1 MKKRK
6 LTEQLPLFRPY
17 YNKNMEELKMMT
29 VYIAKQNDGTVLSK
43 DIDVSLVIQEVI
55 EQRIEKFERYYNH
68 YKENLELN
76 YYIYIGNLNK
86 LYNNIK
92 DYTNEL
98 SLIDDFYKAYN
109 NENFLDS
116 SQIVRIET

>member
-1 MKKRK
+1 MYVAK
-6 LTEQLPLFRPY
+6 
-17 YNKNMEELKMMT
+17 EENGQ
-29 VYIAKQNDGTVLSK
+29 ILSESPF
-43 DIDVSLVIQEVI
+43 ISCVIQDVI
-55 EQRIEKFERYYNH
+55 EQRIENFERYYNH

-86 LYNNIK
+86 LYNSIE

-109 NENFLDS
+109 NESFVHK

>member
-1 MKKRK
+1 MYVAK
-6 LTEQLPLFRPY
+6 
-17 YNKNMEELKMMT
+17 EENGQ
-29 VYIAKQNDGTVLSK
+29 ILSESPF
-43 DIDVSLVIQEVI
+43 ISCVIQDVI
-55 EQRIEKFERYYNH
+55 EQRIENFERYYNH

-86 LYNNIK
+86 LYNNIE
-92 DYTNEL
+92 DYSSEL

-109 NENFLDS
+109 DESFVHS

>member
-1 MKKRK
+1 MYVAK
-6 LTEQLPLFRPY
+6 
-17 YNKNMEELKMMT
+17 EENGQ
-29 VYIAKQNDGTVLSK
+29 ILSESPF
-43 DIDVSLVIQEVI
+43 ISCVIQDVI
-55 EQRIEKFERYYNH
+55 EQRIENFERYYNH

-86 LYNNIK
+86 LYNSIE

-109 NENFLDS
+109 DGSFVHK

>member
-1 MKKRK
+1 MYVAK
-6 LTEQLPLFRPY
+6 
-17 YNKNMEELKMMT
+17 EENGQ
-29 VYIAKQNDGTVLSK
+29 ILSESPF
-43 DIDVSLVIQEVI
+43 ISCVIQDVI
-55 EQRIEKFERYYNH
+55 EHRIENFERYYNH

-86 LYNNIK
+86 LYNSIE

-109 NENFLDS
+109 DESFVHK

>member
-1 MKKRK
+1 MYVAK
-6 LTEQLPLFRPY
+6 
-17 YNKNMEELKMMT
+17 EENGQ
-29 VYIAKQNDGTVLSK
+29 ILSESPF
-43 DIDVSLVIQEVI
+43 ISCVIQDVI
-55 EQRIEKFERYYNH
+55 EQRIENFERYYNH

-86 LYNNIK
+86 LYNSIE

-109 NENFLDS
+109 YESFVHK

>member
-1 MKKRK
+1 S
-6 LTEQLPLFRPY
+6 ESPF
-17 YNKNMEELKMMT
+17 
-29 VYIAKQNDGTVLSK
+29 ISC
-43 DIDVSLVIQEVI
+43 VIQDVI
-55 EQRIEKFERYYNH
+55 EQRIENFERYYNH

-86 LYNNIK
+86 LYNSIE

-109 NENFLDS
+109 DESFVHK

>member
-1 MKKRK
+1 
-6 LTEQLPLFRPY
+6 
-17 YNKNMEELKMMT
+17 MEGFKMY
-29 VYIAKQNDGTVLSK
+29 VAKEENGQILSESPF
-43 DIDVSLVIQEVI
+43 ISCVIQDVI
-55 EQRIEKFERYYNH
+55 EQRIENFERYYNH

-86 LYNNIK
+86 LYNSIE

-109 NENFLDS
+109 DESFVHK

>member
-1 MKKRK
+1 MYVAK
-6 LTEQLPLFRPY
+6 
-17 YNKNMEELKMMT
+17 EENGQ
-29 VYIAKQNDGTVLSK
+29 ILSESPF
-43 DIDVSLVIQEVI
+43 ISCVIQDVI
-55 EQRIEKFERYYNH
+55 EQRIENFERYYNH

-86 LYNNIK
+86 LYNSIE

-109 NENFLDS
+109 DESFVHK

>member
-1 MKKRK
+1 MYVAK
-6 LTEQLPLFRPY
+6 
-17 YNKNMEELKMMT
+17 EENGQ
-29 VYIAKQNDGTVLSK
+29 ILSESPF
-43 DIDVSLVIQEVI
+43 ISCVIQDVI
-55 EQRIEKFERYYNH
+55 EQRIENFERYYNH

-86 LYNNIK
+86 LYNSIE

-98 SLIDDFYKAYN
+98 SLIDDFYKAFN
-109 NENFLDS
+109 DESFVHK

>member
-1 MKKRK
+1 MYVAK
-6 LTEQLPLFRPY
+6 
-17 YNKNMEELKMMT
+17 EENGQ
-29 VYIAKQNDGTVLSK
+29 ILSESPF
-43 DIDVSLVIQEVI
+43 ISCVIQDVI
-55 EQRIEKFERYYNH
+55 EQRIENFERYYNH

-86 LYNNIK
+86 LYNSIE

-109 NENFLDS
+109 DESFVHKS
-116 SQIVRIET
+116 

>member
-1 MKKRK
+1 MYVAK
-6 LTEQLPLFRPY
+6 
-17 YNKNMEELKMMT
+17 EENGQ
-29 VYIAKQNDGTVLSK
+29 ILSESPF
-43 DIDVSLVIQEVI
+43 ISCVIQDVI
-55 EQRIEKFERYYNH
+55 EQRIENFERYYNP

-86 LYNNIK
+86 LYNSIE

-109 NENFLDS
+109 DESFVHK

>member
-1 MKKRK
+1 MYVAK
-6 LTEQLPLFRPY
+6 
-17 YNKNMEELKMMT
+17 EENGQ
-29 VYIAKQNDGTVLSK
+29 ILSESPF
-43 DIDVSLVIQEVI
+43 ISCVIQDVI
-55 EQRIEKFERYYNH
+55 EQRIENFERYYNH

-86 LYNNIK
+86 LYNSIE

-98 SLIDDFYKAYN
+98 SLIDDFYKAYTD
-109 NENFLDS
+109 ESFVHK

>member
-1 MKKRK
+1 MYVAK
-6 LTEQLPLFRPY
+6 
-17 YNKNMEELKMMT
+17 EENGQ
-29 VYIAKQNDGTVLSK
+29 ILSK
-43 DIDVSLVIQEVI
+43 SPFISCVIQDVI
-55 EQRIEKFERYYNH
+55 EQRIENFERYYNH

-86 LYNNIK
+86 LYNSIE

-109 NENFLDS
+109 DESFVHK

>member
-1 MKKRK
+1 MYVAK
-6 LTEQLPLFRPY
+6 
-17 YNKNMEELKMMT
+17 EENGQ
-29 VYIAKQNDGTVLSK
+29 ILSESPF
-43 DIDVSLVIQEVI
+43 ISCVIQDVI
-55 EQRIEKFERYYNH
+55 EQRIENFERYYNR

-86 LYNNIK
+86 LYNSIE

-109 NENFLDS
+109 DESFVHK

>member
-1 MKKRK
+1 MYVAK
-6 LTEQLPLFRPY
+6 
-17 YNKNMEELKMMT
+17 EENGQ
-29 VYIAKQNDGTVLSK
+29 ILSESPF
-43 DIDVSLVIQEVI
+43 ISCVIQDVI
-55 EQRIEKFERYYNH
+55 EQRIENFERYYNH

-86 LYNNIK
+86 LYNSIE

-98 SLIDDFYKAYN
+98 VLIDDFYKAYN
-109 NENFLDS
+109 DESFVHK

>member
-1 MKKRK
+1 MYVAK
-6 LTEQLPLFRPY
+6 
-17 YNKNMEELKMMT
+17 EEKGQ
-29 VYIAKQNDGTVLSK
+29 ILSESPF
-43 DIDVSLVIQEVI
+43 ISCVIQDVI
-55 EQRIEKFERYYNH
+55 EQRIENFERYYNH

-86 LYNNIK
+86 LYNSIE

-109 NENFLDS
+109 DESFVHK

>member
-1 MKKRK
+1 MYVAK
-6 LTEQLPLFRPY
+6 
-17 YNKNMEELKMMT
+17 EENGQ
-29 VYIAKQNDGTVLSK
+29 ILSESPF
-43 DIDVSLVIQEVI
+43 ISCVIQDVI
-55 EQRIEKFERYYNH
+55 EQRIENFERYYNH

-86 LYNNIK
+86 LYNSIE
-92 DYTNEL
+92 DYNNEL

-109 NENFLDS
+109 DESFVHK

>member
-1 MKKRK
+1 
-6 LTEQLPLFRPY
+6 F
-17 YNKNMEELKMMT
+17 
-29 VYIAKQNDGTVLSK
+29 ISC
-43 DIDVSLVIQEVI
+43 VIQDVI
-55 EQRIEKFERYYNH
+55 EQRIENFERYYNH

-86 LYNNIK
+86 LYNSIE

-109 NENFLDS
+109 DESFVHK

>member
-1 MKKRK
+1 MYVAK
-6 LTEQLPLFRPY
+6 
-17 YNKNMEELKMMT
+17 EENGQ
-29 VYIAKQNDGTVLSK
+29 ILSESPF
-43 DIDVSLVIQEVI
+43 ISCVIQDVI
-55 EQRIEKFERYYNH
+55 EQRIENFERYYNH

-86 LYNNIK
+86 LYNSIE

-109 NENFLDS
+109 DESFVHK
-116 SQIVRIET
+116 SQKVRIET

>member
-1 MKKRK
+1 KKRK

-17 YNKNMEELKMMT
+17 YNKNMEDWKMMT
-29 VYIAKQNDGTVLSK
+29 VYIAKQNDGTILSK
-43 DIDVSLVIQEVI
+43 DIDVSLVIQDVI
-55 EQRIEKFERYYNH
+55 EQRIENFERYYNH

-86 LYNNIK
+86 LYNNIE

-98 SLIDDFYKAYN
+98 SLIDDFYKTYN
-109 NENFLDS
+109 NEDYVDS

>member
-1 MKKRK
+1 M
-6 LTEQLPLFRPY
+6 
-17 YNKNMEELKMMT
+17 
-29 VYIAKQNDGTVLSK
+29 SC
-43 DIDVSLVIQEVI
+43 VIQDVI
-55 EQRIEKFERYYNH
+55 EQRIENFERYYNH

-86 LYNNIK
+86 LYNSIE

-109 NENFLDS
+109 DESFVHK

>member
-1 MKKRK
+1 MYVAK
-6 LTEQLPLFRPY
+6 
-17 YNKNMEELKMMT
+17 EENGQ
-29 VYIAKQNDGTVLSK
+29 ILSGSPF
-43 DIDVSLVIQEVI
+43 ISCVIQDVI
-55 EQRIEKFERYYNH
+55 EQRIENFERYYNH

-86 LYNNIK
+86 LYNSIE

-109 NENFLDS
+109 DESFVHK

>member
-1 MKKRK
+1 MYVAK
-6 LTEQLPLFRPY
+6 
-17 YNKNMEELKMMT
+17 EENGQ
-29 VYIAKQNDGTVLSK
+29 ILSESPF
-43 DIDVSLVIQEVI
+43 ISCVIQDVI
-55 EQRIEKFERYYNH
+55 EQRIENFERYYNH

-86 LYNNIK
+86 LYNSIE

-109 NENFLDS
+109 DES
-116 SQIVRIET
+116 

>member
-1 MKKRK
+1 MYVAK
-6 LTEQLPLFRPY
+6 
-17 YNKNMEELKMMT
+17 EENGQ
-29 VYIAKQNDGTVLSK
+29 ILSESPF
-43 DIDVSLVIQEVI
+43 ISCVIQDVI
-55 EQRIEKFERYYNH
+55 EQRIENFERYYNH

-86 LYNNIK
+86 LYNSIE

-109 NENFLDS
+109 DEGFVHK

>member
-1 MKKRK
+1 MYVAK
-6 LTEQLPLFRPY
+6 
-17 YNKNMEELKMMT
+17 EENGQ
-29 VYIAKQNDGTVLSK
+29 ILSESPF
-43 DIDVSLVIQEVI
+43 ISCVIQDVI
-55 EQRIEKFERYYNH
+55 EQRIENFERYYNH

-86 LYNNIK
+86 LYNNIE

-109 NENFLDS
+109 DESFVHK

>member
-1 MKKRK
+1 
-6 LTEQLPLFRPY
+6 
-17 YNKNMEELKMMT
+17 MEGFKMY
-29 VYIAKQNDGTVLSK
+29 VAKEENGQILSESPF
-43 DIDVSLVIQEVI
+43 ISFVIQDVI
-55 EQRIEKFERYYNH
+55 EQRIENFERYYNH

-86 LYNNIK
+86 LYNSIE

-109 NENFLDS
+109 DESFVHK

>member
-1 MKKRK
+1 MYVAK
-6 LTEQLPLFRPY
+6 E
-17 YNKNMEELKMMT
+17 KNGQ
-29 VYIAKQNDGTVLSK
+29 ILSESPF
-43 DIDVSLVIQEVI
+43 ISCVIQDVI
-55 EQRIEKFERYYNH
+55 EQRIENFERYYNH

-86 LYNNIK
+86 LYNSIE

-109 NENFLDS
+109 DESFVHK

>member
-1 MKKRK
+1 MYVAK
-6 LTEQLPLFRPY
+6 
-17 YNKNMEELKMMT
+17 EENGQ
-29 VYIAKQNDGTVLSK
+29 ILSESPF
-43 DIDVSLVIQEVI
+43 ISCVIQDVI
-55 EQRIEKFERYYNH
+55 EQRIENFERYYNH

-86 LYNNIK
+86 LYNSIE

-109 NENFLDS
+109 DESFVHK
-116 SQIVRIET
+116 SQIERIET

>member
-1 MKKRK
+1 MYVAK
-6 LTEQLPLFRPY
+6 
-17 YNKNMEELKMMT
+17 EENGQ
-29 VYIAKQNDGTVLSK
+29 ILSESPF
-43 DIDVSLVIQEVI
+43 ISCVIQDVI
-55 EQRIEKFERYYNH
+55 EQRIENFERYYNH

-86 LYNNIK
+86 LYNSIE

-109 NENFLDS
+109 DENFVHK

>member
-1 MKKRK
+1 MYVAK
-6 LTEQLPLFRPY
+6 
-17 YNKNMEELKMMT
+17 EENGQ
-29 VYIAKQNDGTVLSK
+29 ILSESPF
-43 DIDVSLVIQEVI
+43 ISCVIQDVI
-55 EQRIEKFERYYNH
+55 EQRIENFERYYNH

-86 LYNNIK
+86 LYKSIE

-109 NENFLDS
+109 DESFVHK

>member
-1 MKKRK
+1 MYVAK
-6 LTEQLPLFRPY
+6 
-17 YNKNMEELKMMT
+17 EENGQ
-29 VYIAKQNDGTVLSK
+29 ILSESPF
-43 DIDVSLVIQEVI
+43 ISGVIQDVI
-55 EQRIEKFERYYNH
+55 EQRIENFERYYNH

-86 LYNNIK
+86 LYNSIE

-109 NENFLDS
+109 DESFVHK

>member
-1 MKKRK
+1 MYVAK
-6 LTEQLPLFRPY
+6 
-17 YNKNMEELKMMT
+17 EENGQ
-29 VYIAKQNDGTVLSK
+29 ILSESPF
-43 DIDVSLVIQEVI
+43 ISCVIQDVI
-55 EQRIEKFERYYNH
+55 EQRIENFERHYNH

-86 LYNNIK
+86 LYNSIE

-109 NENFLDS
+109 DESFVHK

>member
-1 MKKRK
+1 MYVAK
-6 LTEQLPLFRPY
+6 
-17 YNKNMEELKMMT
+17 EENGQ
-29 VYIAKQNDGTVLSK
+29 ILSESPF
-43 DIDVSLVIQEVI
+43 ISCVIQDVI
-55 EQRIEKFERYYNH
+55 EQRIENFERYYNH
-68 YKENLELN
+68 YKENLEIN

-86 LYNNIK
+86 LYNSIE

-109 NENFLDS
+109 DESFVHK

>member
-1 MKKRK
+1 MYVAK
-6 LTEQLPLFRPY
+6 
-17 YNKNMEELKMMT
+17 EENGQ
-29 VYIAKQNDGTVLSK
+29 ILSENPF
-43 DIDVSLVIQEVI
+43 ISCVIQDVI
-55 EQRIEKFERYYNH
+55 EQRIENFERYYNH

-86 LYNNIK
+86 LYNSIE

-109 NENFLDS
+109 DESFVHK